1 MKFEIFCEQKSMID
15 IRGSKMTK
23 KTHIIFFMKNDIQV
37 KLLLEI
43 NGWYV
48 HKKNERNEWNKYTY
62 MCILTKYT
70 Y

>member
-1 MKFEIFCEQKSMID
+1 
-15 IRGSKMTK
+15 MTK
-23 KTHIIFFMKNDIQV
+23 KRTLSFFMKNDIQV

-62 MCILTKYT
+62 MCIQSTLVNKY
-70 Y
+70 

>member
-1 MKFEIFCEQKSMID
+1 MID
-15 IRGSKMTK
+15 IRESKMTK
-23 KTHIIFFMKNDIQV
+23 KNTHYLFFMKNDIQV

-62 MCILTKYT
+62 MCIQSTHTSK
-70 Y
+70 